1 MNRYLLIDRTFREL
15 DIPLKPAQHRELER
29 NLQKNKPIEPIY
41 VWNGYV
47 LSGYERYDLY
57 GKYNRM
63 FRGQEMYFP
72 RKSEA
77 IVWACREQ
85 LKRKDLCKQA
95 VCWLFHR
102 LYDAL
107 AEIEN
112 RKAAKDQFQYRQLSP
127 SYRSEYTI
135 DSPKESTALLRQ
147 IGDEYNWNIATIRNY
162 VRFGRHLD
170 QLETMFPGFRIRVLK
185 GEVEIPLMYM
195 DALMQMPQQELEK
208 MISDP
213 DCRKLM
219 PPESVISQIRMTRDP
234 RYKKRIHVE
243 TAIKETPAYD
253 PDADVNGLTY
263 TVMAW
268 VKAIKRA
275 DENMDFHNATW
286 KGRENLQRALSALA
300 IDIGSLFDKLEEAE
314 HERIHQPD

>member
-1 MNRYLLIDRTFREL
+1 MNRYLLIDRAFREL
-15 DIPLKPAQHRELER
+15 DIPLQPAQHRELER
-29 NLQKNKPIEPIY
+29 DILKCKPVEPIY

-47 LSGYERYDLY
+47 LSGYERYDLCE
-57 GKYNRM
+57 KHNRL
-63 FRGQEMYFP
+63 FQGQEMYFP
-72 RKSEA
+72 LKSEA
-77 IVWACREQ
+77 IAWACREQ
-85 LKRKDLCKQA
+85 LKRTDLNKQA
-95 VCWLFHR
+95 VYWLFHR

-127 SYRSEYTI
+127 SYRSEYAVR
-135 DSPKESTALLRQ
+135 SPKGSTALLRQ

-162 VRFGRHLD
+162 VRFGRQLD
-170 QLETMFPGFRIRVLK
+170 QLEKMFPGFRIRVLK

-208 MISDP
+208 MISNP
-213 DCRKLM
+213 NCRKLM
-219 PPESVISQIRMTRDP
+219 PPESVISHIRMTRDP

-253 PDADVNGLTY
+253 PDAEVNGLTY
-263 TVMAW
+263 TIMAW
-268 VKAIKRA
+268 VKAVKRISEHA
-275 DENMDFHNATW
+275 DFHKSTW

-300 IDIGSLFDKLEEAE
+300 NDIGNLFDKLEEAE
-314 HERIHQPD
+314 HE